1 MNEALLLAAVA
12 FKSYN
17 NQFYIYAKITKSFA
31 WSQIFLYDHR
41 WRAWGGTE
49 FLPQKKKKSRRI
61 SMYTGLFNEEKN
73 NRKDK
78 NRISKQKHKTQRSSC
93 CGAWYVCLFIS

>member
-1 MNEALLLAAVA
+1 MLRSQSLLRGRTFFYMTIDGEHEVA
-12 FKSYN
+12 QN
-17 NQFYIYAKITKSFA
+17 FY
-31 WSQIFLYDHR
+31 L
-41 WRAWGGTE
+41 
-49 FLPQKKKKSRRI
+49 KKKKSRRI

>member
-31 WSQIFLYDHR
+31 WSQIFYMTIDGEHEVAQNFYL
-41 WRAWGGTE
+41 
-49 FLPQKKKKSRRI
+49 KKKRR
-61 SMYTGLFNEEKN
+61 
-73 NRKDK
+73 
-78 NRISKQKHKTQRSSC
+78 
-93 CGAWYVCLFIS
+93 VVV